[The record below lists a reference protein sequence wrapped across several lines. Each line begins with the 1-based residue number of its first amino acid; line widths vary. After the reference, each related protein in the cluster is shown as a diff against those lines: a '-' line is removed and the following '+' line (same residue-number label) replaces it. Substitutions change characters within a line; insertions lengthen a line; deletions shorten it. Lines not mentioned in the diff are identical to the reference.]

1 MGELCCG
8 FWPLQ
13 AKLCRKASELLQHQ
27 GWNAAVPC
35 GGRQPRKC
43 SQCLVTGA
51 LPEPFRR
58 SSGMCLCSMG
68 LQTLGLSVVSVSD
81 WALHPSDASAALP
94 RLWRCAA
101 QTCASLVCPGS
112 FIDFAIILRLSAF
125 PVSPSESPQE
135 LREPGAAFP
144 YLLLA
149 MRVSSQGFQLSAP
162 SILSQGWVSLMP
174 GYGQTS
180 DPGLH

>member
-1 MGELCCG
+1 MGCVCAPWG
-8 FWPLQ
+8 S
-13 AKLCRKASELLQHQ
+13 KLWDSQ
-27 GWNAAVPC
+27 W
-35 GGRQPRKC
+35 
-43 SQCLVTGA
+43 SQCLTGH
-51 LPEPFRR
+51 
-58 SSGMCLCSMG
+58 CT
-68 LQTLGLSVVSVSD
+68 LQMPL
-81 WALHPSDASAALP
+81 LHSH